1 MADTLENRVRDVEM
15 MLAHM
20 PEDLDA
26 RFAGV
31 DVKLAGIRET
41 LALHTTRF
49 SKLEGLIAQLDGR
62 VSSLETHMD
71 VRFAAVDRR
80 LDALADGMAQVL
92 DRLPPKS

>member
-1 MADTLENRVRDVEM
+1 MADTLENRVRDVET

-49 SKLEGLIAQLDGR
+49 SKLESMIGQL
-62 VSSLETHMD
+62 EA
-71 VRFAAVDRR
+71 RFAAVDRR